1 MNTADWII
9 GIMAV
14 SSFIPFL
21 LVIIT
26 GSVYLMNEMIHDI
39 KNNNNR
45 F

>member
-1 MNTADWII
+1 MNTADIII

-26 GSVYLMNEMIHDI
+26 GSVYLINEMIQDMR
-39 KNNNNR
+39 K
-45 F
+45 

>member
-1 MNTADWII
+1 MNTADIII

-26 GSVYLMNEMIHDI
+26 GSIYLMNDLIHDI
-39 KNNNNR
+39 KNANNK